1 MELPPAKKTGSKEVS
16 GEADGVTLA
25 ECLAD
30 GRVPVPDR
38 MSFPKWQQWRKADG
52 RRPIKRKDGV
62 GLSTAEEVALWRATM
77 EALYGEKAADEADE
91 SEDDDSSELRP
102 GAAPP
107 AALVPVHGAA
117 RSVGSSPRPSSA
129 GTGPVEIEQ
138 LQKELYGMYDPVMED
153 LSEYLERVTRLVLA
167 LKTLGHNV
175 SAVDLERIT
184 MKAEMLKEAFDLV
197 GPEPKLLV
205 RALRERFTRLALD
218 EVLGEQEKSV
228 QVGCIGELILGLGGK
243 ESAAS
248 DKLFSTPSIEDG
260 AMGLPTRSATKS
272 GGLGE
277 PRVGLAADRGDGGES
292 PLRAKVAALEMELEA
307 LKRGSEVSSP
317 EKDMV
322 LALEAQTKVLQ
333 EALSSR
339 GAGGG
344 GGSVTSVKADL
355 QWPTL
360 TDERSEARDVALFY
374 EEFEDVCALANN
386 CKGMSFREQLLAL
399 RARCRGSR
407 LKAFTNI
414 YRSAWKSGEILD
426 DPESVYRRIKNKHLV
441 FAESREEKE
450 VRIDAEHAALA
461 KGRLSAC
468 QFEPLFESSISEL
481 ESVGLGKTTRELYL
495 SYLRKMPAHLQKEI
509 RGDKRLWGVESTL
522 RGPQTWEE
530 AHRVV
535 LEIEQREATHKATAN
550 SILNTDV
557 SGSSADKPLA
567 KLKEELKKAKD
578 EAKRAKEAAAKA
590 KASSTLAISDGG
602 KSQKLCFHFRDH
614 GSCPKKKNR
623 CPWSHDKELRKKVLA
638 EMKSKSDSTLTSK
651 GGKGKGRGKGKSK
664 GGGKTNNKGSD
675 GRRICPFFQRNGS
688 CKKGA
693 GCDMV
698 HALPAASSNSAG
710 NSQAGGIPDGW
721 SAPTGG
727 LSAANPF
734 ASFSVV
740 IGDEK
745 PDLPRN
751 SAVLA
756 SAPAADKK
764 QPFTSLD
771 QIPSDWFQVVENER
785 GG

>member
-77 EALYGEKAADEADE
+77 EALYGEKEADEADE

-260 AMGLPTRSATKS
+260 AVGLPTRSATKS

-481 ESVGLGKTTRELYL
+481 ESPEHRIMITIKILVFSAIDLEGKFENQDFNQYFF
-495 SYLRKMPAHLQKEI
+495 H
-509 RGDKRLWGVESTL
+509 
-522 RGPQTWEE
+522 
-530 AHRVV
+530 
-535 LEIEQREATHKATAN
+535 
-550 SILNTDV
+550 
-557 SGSSADKPLA
+557 A
-567 KLKEELKKAKD
+567 K
-578 EAKRAKEAAAKA
+578 
-590 KASSTLAISDGG
+590 S
-602 KSQKLCFHFRDH
+602 
-614 GSCPKKKNR
+614 
-623 CPWSHDKELRKKVLA
+623 
-638 EMKSKSDSTLTSK
+638 
-651 GGKGKGRGKGKSK
+651 
-664 GGGKTNNKGSD
+664 
-675 GRRICPFFQRNGS
+675 
-688 CKKGA
+688 
-693 GCDMV
+693 
-698 HALPAASSNSAG
+698 
-710 NSQAGGIPDGW
+710 
-721 SAPTGG
+721 
-727 LSAANPF
+727 
-734 ASFSVV
+734 
-740 IGDEK
+740 
-745 PDLPRN
+745 
-751 SAVLA
+751 
-756 SAPAADKK
+756 
-764 QPFTSLD
+764 
-771 QIPSDWFQVVENER
+771 
-785 GG
+785 

>member
-1 MELPPAKKTGSKEVS
+1 MAHESLSFSYLIA
-16 GEADGVTLA
+16 
-25 ECLAD
+25 
-30 GRVPVPDR
+30 RVPR
-38 MSFPKWQQWRKADG
+38 C
-52 RRPIKRKDGV
+52 I
-62 GLSTAEEVALWRATM
+62 L
-77 EALYGEKAADEADE
+77 
-91 SEDDDSSELRP
+91 
-102 GAAPP
+102 
-107 AALVPVHGAA
+107 
-117 RSVGSSPRPSSA
+117 
-129 GTGPVEIEQ
+129 GTQIQGKS
-138 LQKELYGMYDPVMED
+138 LLYGMYDPVMED

-184 MKAEMLKEAFDLV
+184 MKAEMLREACDLV

-260 AMGLPTRSATKS
+260 AVGLPTRSATKS

-614 GSCPKKKNR
+614 GSCPKGDR

-638 EMKSKSDSTLTSK
+638 EMKSIPLLPPKAVRGRVVVKARAKEAERPTIRVRME
-651 GGKGKGRGKGKSK
+651 GGS
-664 GGGKTNNKGSD
+664 
-675 GRRICPFFQRNGS
+675 
-688 CKKGA
+688 
-693 GCDMV
+693 V
-698 HALPAASSNSAG
+698 HSSNAMALARKG
-710 NSQAGGIPDGW
+710 LGVIWFMLSQRLHLTAREILKLEEFLMVG
-721 SAPTGG
+721 
-727 LSAANPF
+727 
-734 ASFSVV
+734 
-740 IGDEK
+740 
-745 PDLPRN
+745 
-751 SAVLA
+751 VLRQEA
-756 SAPAADKK
+756 CRRLILLLV
-764 QPFTSLD
+764 F
-771 QIPSDWFQVVENER
+771 R
-785 GG
+785 